1 MCKISVGL
9 ALLTISPVES
19 SIARRDKRL
28 NALNAVTDLK
38 LIIIKLKVGFSF
50 SDICI

>member
-1 MCKISVGL
+1 MWKISVGL
-9 ALLTISPVES
+9 VLLAILSLES

-28 NALNAVTDLK
+28 NALNVVTDLK
-38 LIIIKLKVGFSF
+38 LIIIKLKIGCSF